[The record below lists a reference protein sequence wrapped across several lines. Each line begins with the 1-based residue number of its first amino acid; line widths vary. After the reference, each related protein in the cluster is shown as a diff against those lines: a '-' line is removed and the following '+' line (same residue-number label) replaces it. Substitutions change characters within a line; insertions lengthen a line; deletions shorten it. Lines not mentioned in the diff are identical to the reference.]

1 MLKFLKK
8 HRGFSC
14 VNTPLSFDTE
24 LAMPNLTE
32 RDLNKMNIDQNF
44 KSFKRDDL
52 KLVYKVNFGD
62 QKKHEKSELKLKF

>member
-44 KSFKRDDL
+44 K
-52 KLVYKVNFGD
+52 LVYKVNFGD
-62 QKKHEKSELKLKF
+62 QKKHEKSEL